1 LASNNHLP
9 QHHEEISELSDS
21 PDLSGFDITK
31 IALVFDVDRHPY
43 NKVLRIASERV
54 LKRGE
59 NHQSLRPDMADRMR
73 HETIVKRFQSEFVPP
88 EGGLFDE
95 EIRLSVVEDPLT
107 NLKTAVNALW
117 PILGKSEIPDH
128 EHLQQAL
135 KDASEYRIEIVK
147 KLDGVP
153 SNPVRY
159 YALSVELDLEQ
170 VVRSALL
177 DMTGA
182 QEEKEIRSEGTYF
195 LKRLVDTGRII
206 SKPHITIV
214 HQKNVEAEATAR
226 VDQHMSDPLG
236 MNTGIGPE
244 QTMWKACLALDKLEA
259 PTLFDF
265 TATGL
270 IWNDRVMTLVVGNLR
285 PHHEPNAQGSDESE
299 QSRSAYDAAAKVE
312 EALCRT
318 LTNVLHVTVGTA
330 DETIPPF
337 EARGLVETW
346 RRGEQQMTPGGNVRY
361 LELQRLNTSGR
372 VVGMN

>member
-1 LASNNHLP
+1 
-9 QHHEEISELSDS
+9 
-21 PDLSGFDITK
+21 
-31 IALVFDVDRHPY
+31 
-43 NKVLRIASERV
+43 
-54 LKRGE
+54 
-59 NHQSLRPDMADRMR
+59 MADRMR

-170 VVRSALL
+170 VVRSTLL
-177 DMTGA
+177 DTTGV
-182 QEEKEIRSEGTYF
+182 QEEKETRSEGKYF
-195 LKRLVDTGRII
+195 LERLVDTGRII
-206 SKPHITIV
+206 NKPHVTIV
-214 HQKNVEAEATAR
+214 HQKNVEAEAAAR
-226 VDQHMSDPLG
+226 VDQQLSDPLET
-236 MNTGIGPE
+236 NTAVGPE
-244 QTMWKACLALDKLEA
+244 QTMWKACLALDKLET

-270 IWNDRVMTLVVGNLR
+270 IWNYRVMTLVVGDLR
-285 PHHEPNAQGSDESE
+285 PHHGANERDSDEGE
-299 QSRSAYDAAAKVE
+299 ESRLADDAAAKVE

-337 EARGLVETW
+337 EARSLVEAW

-361 LELQRLNTSGR
+361 LELQRLNTLGR